1 MESTK
6 GKKNDRTKERRRE
19 QIIMTTT
26 KDRERTDNTFIKIC
40 DTDSD
45 KETIVNRDDDSGRL
59 LVFSN
64 ADCFAEEIVPV
75 ELPVKMEETQGE
87 WNAARNPIET
97 TYNDTLTTLFAQV
110 PEDHFPEQSR
120 ILASSQEEIGCTK
133 SDQVRGQANLGLN
146 PYLMRQPMHLRDTIL
161 RKEHFLSQDHLV
173 DDGYCFHK
181 CDEKTARQGRPK
193 EESKDSANTL
203 VSSAQLSDPMTLRDL
218 ATLFATTKMLTG
230 GITMYCLKKVATGKL
245 KKYLEHN
252 NLENGWLAVKRS
264 KLDLFR
270 TLLVEEGYLEGTES
284 SSASQLHDNNNNK
297 KDKDNDKGQS
307 FLRIVHAIREANVS
321 LSGTQIELAC
331 LSTMSRFQKGIVK
344 RHVDHAWMKKNA
356 SVALH
361 SLLPKTKN
369 SNIFAT
375 CSAAKINDSS
385 CKSAF
390 TELSRTVFVE
400 YEKGFRFKSRKH
412 MISVVALYALKKRKA
427 DVSLEH
433 ARREKKTKVAMY
445 KQLHNAG
452 DTVYT
457 CENKDEMNDDWV
469 IGKIISWKKVG
480 EADQYGESRTYHVTF
495 EDGTE
500 VKDVFDY
507 FVKTVE
513 DYQWS
518 IRLEPIGV
526 EHVFGNRK
534 EHDDYLCFRGW
545 FRVGNKIFS
554 SFCEA
559 LRAYDDTVVTR
570 KQGNSMVE
578 DFNLPHEWDF
588 GSAGGCPRRLGSFKC
603 KPAPKS
609 PPLLDPTSQR
619 WTTVTPTPNP
629 HDLLP
634 AASAPTSLG
643 MAISNGSWADCK
655 SILEQGQ
662 VRCEERCQGYLHVCL
677 RDIEIQSRQ
686 GRILERHGEF
696 MEEETSLSQRTLV
709 KASEFLSGDM
719 LTRIQM
725 YDQMRA
731 GRFVAFMAQ
740 LRDAFHEA
748 LSLSFCDMSTF
759 RMNQEM
765 RWKMF
770 LDGEKSF
777 LSTFFHQ

>member
-1 MESTK
+1 MESTNE
-6 GKKNDRTKERRRE
+6 KKNDRTKEQQRE

-26 KDRERTDNTFIKIC
+26 KDRHRTVNTFVKIC

-45 KETIVNRDDDSGRL
+45 KETIVNGDDDSARA

-64 ADCFAEEIVPV
+64 PDCFAEESVLD
-75 ELPVKMEETQGE
+75 ELPVKMEETQDE
-87 WNAARNPIET
+87 WNAAHNPIET
-97 TYNDTLTTLFAQV
+97 THNDTLTTLFARV
-110 PEDHFPEQSR
+110 PEEHLPEQSR
-120 ILASSQEEIGCTK
+120 ILASPQEEIGCTK
-133 SDQVRGQANLGLN
+133 RDQMREQSSVGLN
-146 PYLMRQPMHLRDTIL
+146 PYLMCQPMHLRDTIL
-161 RKEHFLSQDHLV
+161 QEDPFLFQEHLV
-173 DDGYCFHK
+173 DDGYCFHE

-193 EESKDSANTL
+193 EESKDSENTL
-203 VSSAQLSDPMTLRDL
+203 VSSAQLSDPTALRDL
-218 ATLFATTKMLTG
+218 AKLFATTKYQTG
-230 GITMYCLKKVATGKL
+230 GITMYFLKEVATGKL

-252 NLENGWLAVKRS
+252 NPENGWLAVKRS

-270 TLLVEEGYLEGTES
+270 TLLVEEGYLEDTES
-284 SSASQLHDNNNNK
+284 SSASKLHDNNNNE

-307 FLRIVHAIREANVS
+307 FTRIVHAIREASVS

-331 LSTMSRFQKGIVK
+331 LSAMSRFQNGIVK
-344 RHVDHAWMKKNA
+344 RHVDLAWMKKNE

-361 SLLPKTKN
+361 SLLPKKKMATLL
-369 SNIFAT
+369 AT
-375 CSAAKINDSS
+375 CSAAKINDRG

-390 TELSRTVFVE
+390 AALSRTVFVE
-400 YEKGFRFKSRKH
+400 YKKGFRFRSQRH
-412 MISVVALYALKKRKA
+412 MISVVAFYALKKRKA
-427 DVSLEH
+427 DVPLEQ
-433 ARREKKTKVAMY
+433 AKGEKKTKVAMY

-457 CENKDEMNDDWV
+457 CKNKDEMNDDWV
-469 IGKIISWKKVG
+469 IGKIINWKKVG

-500 VKDVFDY
+500 VKDVLDY

-526 EHVFGNRK
+526 EHVLGNRK

-578 DFNLPHEWDF
+578 DLNLPHEWDF
-588 GSAGGCPRRLGSFKC
+588 GSAGGCPRRLGSFQC

-609 PPLLDPTSQR
+609 PPLLHPTSQR
-619 WTTVTPTPNP
+619 LTTVTPTPTP
-629 HDLLP
+629 RDLLP
-634 AASAPTSLG
+634 AASTPILLG
-643 MAISNGSWADCK
+643 MTISNGSWADCK

-662 VRCEERCQGYLHVCL
+662 VRCEERCQGFLHVCL
-677 RDIEIQSRQ
+677 RDIEGQSRQ

-696 MEEETSLSQRTLV
+696 MEEEISLSQRTLV

-719 LTRIQM
+719 LARIQM

-740 LRDAFHEA
+740 LRDALHEA